1 MKKFLLLISLFT
13 TIAFAQDKVQIS
25 GKVLD
30 GEMDNE
36 PLLGATVLISGTTT
50 GTQTDFDGNYIL
62 EVYPGTYTLEYS
74 YVGYNSTKENIILS
88 ANKTINKTLEANS
101 LEQIVIVAQTN
112 REKESTLLITQ
123 KKAIEIKQQI
133 GAQELAKK
141 GISDVAT
148 AITKVTGISK
158 QESSNAI
165 FVRGL
170 GDRYN
175 STTLNGL
182 PLPSN
187 NPSLPHSFRSL
198 LRQ

>member
-50 GTQTDFDGNYIL
+50 GAQTDFDGNYIL

-74 YVGYNSTKENIILS
+74 YVGYSSTKENIVLS
-88 ANKTINKTLEANS
+88 ENKTINKTLEANF
-101 LEQIVIVAQTN
+101 LEQVVIVAETN
-112 REKESTLLITQ
+112 REKENTLLIAQ
-123 KKAIEIKQQI
+123 KKAVEIKQQI

-141 GISDVAT
+141 GASDVAT
-148 AITKVTGISK
+148 AITKASGI
-158 QESSNAI
+158 
-165 FVRGL
+165 L
-170 GDRYN
+170 W
-175 STTLNGL
+175 
-182 PLPSN
+182 N
-187 NPSLPHSFRSL
+187 NTH
-198 LRQ
+198 